1 MQKNNKPFGFGM
13 LAILMY
19 ILGITTSSAQCPV
32 VTSFSPASGTS
43 GAVVTITGN
52 NFESGSGI
60 TAVQFNGISAAGF
73 TIVSNT
79 EVKAIV
85 PATGT
90 TGAITLT
97 NTSCSGTSSAFTKLS
112 TNCTATAGPDDIF
125 ISELYDHT
133 PGSYG
138 AIEVYNPTSSTIVFN
153 GQYVLERYGDWN
165 DANPTSNDYIFTL
178 PGSIGPGQTRVLLSY
193 GTGVQGCSV
202 ANIGNMGSGINADD
216 AIKLRKNGVII
227 DVARAPS
234 YVGYTVIRKP
244 DANDAPTAT
253 YNVADW
259 TTDAAFTCA
268 GLGSHVIDP
277 QQPVASIVTQPVSQ
291 TICENGSAIFSV
303 ALNDATG
310 FTFQW
315 KTLNS
320 SGNWVNVTDGA
331 NYSDANTPMLTVDP
345 APLSFNGNQYYCE
358 ITSGGCTLLS
368 NTAQLTVSPLPL
380 VTIAITQPT
389 CTTPTASFT
398 ATQVLGTGLT
408 YSINGV
414 NFQASATFTELTA
427 GTTYTLTIKS
437 GSNCI
442 STMPVVINP
451 IPTAPAVATVTVV
464 QPACATPTGTITITA
479 PTGAGITY
487 SLDATTFQ
495 TETAFTALIPG
506 TYVVTVK
513 NADGCTSVTGNIVI
527 NAVPNAP
534 DVAAVTVIQ
543 PTCATP
549 TGTISVNTPT
559 GTGITYSIDGT
570 TFQGT
575 TSFAGLIPGVYTI
588 TVKNADGCTSVTGN
602 IVINAVPNA
611 PAVADVTVIQPTCAV
626 QSGTITI
633 NTPIGGTL
641 LYSLDGTTFQSATS
655 FAGLIPGTYVVT
667 VKNADGCTSVTGNI
681 VINAVPASPAV
692 AIITTVQ
699 PTCTVPTGSIT
710 VTNNIDPNYTYSIDG
725 TTFQTGATFA
735 GLVPGT
741 YVVTVKNTDE
751 CTSVTGNIVINAA
764 PNAPAVATVTPTQP
778 TCAVPSG
785 TLTITAPT
793 GLEYSLDGM
802 TFQTGTAFAGLTPG
816 TYVVT
821 VRNADGCTSV
831 TGNIVIN
838 AVPNPPAPA
847 TVAITQPTCTVTSGT
862 LTITAPTGAG
872 LTYSIDGVTFQS
884 APTFTGVIPGV
895 YTVTVKNADGCTSL
909 STNHIVNPVNSP
921 AAPAVTVAQ
930 PACVLP
936 TGTIA
941 VNSPMGADI
950 EYSLDGTTFQ
960 SGNVFAGLAPGS
972 YTITVRNTAGCTST
986 GTAIT
991 INAVPAAPQVTGTQ
1005 GCRETVF
1012 GSNYV
1017 LEGLP
1022 LASSFDIATADFEWR
1037 DANGGV
1043 VGYNENTFNVTQY
1056 VADNGIAAEAFP
1068 LHFELTVVTE
1078 AGCEATY
1085 HFTVEASFC
1094 SIPRGI
1100 SPNNDSMNDNF
1111 DITGLHA
1118 RKIAIFNRYGQEVY
1132 TKNNYT
1138 NQWYGQAD
1146 NGDELPTGTYYYM
1159 IETQGDSFTG
1169 WVYINRKE
1177 N

>member
-1 MQKNNKPFGFGM
+1 M

-19 ILGITTSSAQCPV
+19 ILGITTSSAQCPA
-32 VTSFSPASGTS
+32 VTTFFPTSGTT
-43 GAVVTITGN
+43 GTVVTITGN

-60 TAVQFNGISAAGF
+60 TAVQFNGINAAGF

-90 TGAITLT
+90 TGVITLT
-97 NTSCSGTSSAFTKLS
+97 NAACSGTSAAFTKLS
-112 TNCTATAGPDDIF
+112 TDCPVSAGPDDVF

-138 AIEVYNPTSSTIVFN
+138 AIEIYNPTASTIVFN
-153 GQYVLERYGDWN
+153 GQYVLERYGDWS
-165 DANPTSNDYIFTL
+165 DPNPTSNDYIFTL
-178 PGSIGPGQTRVLLSY
+178 PGSIGPGQTRIVLSY

-202 ANIGNMGSGINADD
+202 ASIGNMGSGINADD

-227 DVARAPS
+227 DVARAPA
-234 YVGYTVIRKP
+234 YVGYTVVRNP

-253 YNVADW
+253 YNAADW
-259 TTDAAFTCA
+259 NTTGAFTCA

-277 QQPVASIVTQPVSQ
+277 QPPIATIVTQPISE
-291 TICENGSAIFSV
+291 TICENGSTMFSV
-303 ALNDATG
+303 ALSDPAG
-310 FTFQW
+310 FTYQW

-331 NYSDANTPMLTVDP
+331 NYADSNTPMLTVDP
-345 APLSFNGNQYYCE
+345 APLAFNGNQYYCE
-358 ITSGGCTLLS
+358 ITAGGCTLLS
-368 NTAQLTVSPLPL
+368 NTVQITVSPLPV
-380 VTIAITQPT
+380 VTVAITQPT

-398 ATQVLGTGLT
+398 ATPVLGTGLT
-408 YSINGV
+408 YSINGTD
-414 NFQASATFTELTA
+414 FQASATFTGLTA

-437 GSNCI
+437 GTNCI
-442 STMPVVINP
+442 ATMPVVINP
-451 IPTAPAVATVTVV
+451 VPTAPAVATVTVV

-487 SLDATTFQ
+487 SLDGTTFQ
-495 TETAFTALIPG
+495 TGTAFTGLIPG

-513 NADGCTSVTGNIVI
+513 NAEGCTSVTANITI
-527 NAVPNAP
+527 DTVPNAP
-534 DVAAVTVIQ
+534 AVADVTMVQ
-543 PTCATP
+543 PTCAVP
-549 TGTISVNTPT
+549 TGTITVTAPT
-559 GTGITYSIDGT
+559 GTGLTYSIDGM
-570 TFQGT
+570 TFQTT
-575 TSFAGLIPGVYTI
+575 TSFAGLVPGTYTI

-602 IVINAVPNA
+602 ITINAIPNA
-611 PAVADVTVIQPTCAV
+611 PAVADVTVVQPTCAV
-626 QSGTITI
+626 QSGTITVDA
-633 NTPIGGTL
+633 PVGATL
-641 LYSLDGTTFQSATS
+641 TYSLDGVTFQGTTS
-655 FAGLIPGTYVVT
+655 FAGLIPGTYNVT

-692 AIITTVQ
+692 ATVTTVQ

-710 VTNNIDPNYTYSIDG
+710 VTNDTDPNNTYSIDG
-725 TTFQTGATFA
+725 TTFQTGTIFA

-741 YVVTVKNTDE
+741 YVVTVKNGDG
-751 CTSVTGNIVINAA
+751 CTSVTGNIVINPA

-785 TLTITAPT
+785 TITVTAPA
-793 GLEYSLDGM
+793 GLEYSLDAV
-802 TFQTGTAFAGLTPG
+802 TFQTGTAFAGLAPG
-816 TYVVT
+816 TYTVT

-831 TGNIVIN
+831 SGNIVIN
-838 AVPNPPAPA
+838 AVPNAPAPA
-847 TVAITQPTCTVTSGT
+847 TVAITQPTCAAAEGIIVINDP
-862 LTITAPTGAG
+862 LGAG
-872 LTYSIDGVTFQS
+872 LTYSLDGVTFQS
-884 APTFTGVIPGV
+884 APTFTGVVPGI
-895 YTVTVKNADGCTSL
+895 YTITVKNADGCTSL
-909 STNHIVNPVNSP
+909 SINHMVNPANGP
-921 AAPAVTVAQ
+921 AAPTVTVAQ
-930 PACVLP
+930 PTCALP

-941 VNSPMGADI
+941 VNAPTGADI
-950 EYSLDGTTFQ
+950 EYSLDGITFQ

-972 YTITVRNTAGCTST
+972 YTVTVRNTAGCTST

-1005 GCRETVF
+1005 ACRETVF

-1017 LEGLP
+1017 LEALP
-1022 LASSFDIATADFEWR
+1022 LASSFDIATSDFEWR
-1037 DANGGV
+1037 DANGAV
-1043 VGYNENTFNVTQY
+1043 IGYNENTFNVTQY

-1068 LHFELTVVTE
+1068 LHFELTVITE

-1146 NGDELPTGTYYYM
+1146 NGDELPTGTYYYV
-1159 IETQGDSFTG
+1159 IETPGDSLTG